1 MPRGTNCDW
10 YRSCYAFSESASP
23 AEWNVSN
30 LEPMQDAQESQGDKV
45 RDETPLERLDR
56 NLEELTGE
64 LRVIVT
70 GVQVL
75 FAFLLIV
82 PFNTGFAHVG
92 RFEQTVYVV
101 TLILAALAAVCTIAP
116 SPLHRLLFR
125 YDDKHY
131 VVFISNRIVIAG
143 LAFLALAMCG
153 ALLLVTTKLFGI
165 PAGVLTASLGALPFA
180 ALWFAIPLRRR
191 RMLDARRRRSGR
203 TR

>member
-1 MPRGTNCDW
+1 M
-10 YRSCYAFSESASP
+10 E
-23 AEWNVSN
+23 
-30 LEPMQDAQESQGDKV
+30 DAHERKGGQV
-45 RDETPLERLDR
+45 RDETQLERLDR

-101 TLILAALAAVCTIAP
+101 TLILAALSAVCTIAP

-131 VVFISNRIVIAG
+131 VVFISNRIAIAG
-143 LAFLALAMCG
+143 LVLLALAMCG

-165 PAGVLTASLGALPFA
+165 PAGVLTAILGAVPFA
-180 ALWFAIPLRRR
+180 VLWFAIPLRRR
-191 RMLDARRRRSGR
+191 RMLDARRRRTER
-203 TR
+203 PTR

>member
-1 MPRGTNCDW
+1 
-10 YRSCYAFSESASP
+10 
-23 AEWNVSN
+23 
-30 LEPMQDAQESQGDKV
+30 MQDPEQSKGGKL
-45 RDETPLERLDR
+45 RDETELERLDR
-56 NLEELTGE
+56 NLDELTGE

-92 RFEQTVYVV
+92 RFEETVYVV

-131 VVFISNRIVIAG
+131 VVFVSNRIAIVG

-153 ALLLVTTKLFGI
+153 ALLLVTTKLFGV
-165 PAGVLTASLGALPFA
+165 PAGALTAGLGALTFA
-180 ALWFAIPLRRR
+180 ALWFGLPLRRR
-191 RMLDARRRRSGR
+191 RVLDARRRRRDDPRGEAAGR
-203 TR
+203 